1 MLVISFR
8 LVFVFKVC
16 CKVGWFPT
24 GWLTLFTDVHSHNM
38 SRSSN
43 SSLLGVGWD
52 LFLCVFF
59 FFVGVGGVIILFFKN
74 NLFLFL
80 PFFNYI
86 YIYYYHYF
94 NNLIVV
100 C

>member
-16 CKVGWFPT
+16 CKVGWFPA
-24 GWLTLFTDVHSHNM
+24 GWLILFTDVHSHNM

-52 LFLCVFF
+52 FF
-59 FFVGVGGVIILFFKN
+59 FLGGEGGGS
-74 NLFLFL
+74 
-80 PFFNYI
+80 NYFI
-86 YIYYYHYF
+86 F
-94 NNLIVV
+94 
-100 C
+100 